1 MNEFDL
7 QNIENYN
14 KIILD
19 SEDEIYSK
27 YTNVII
33 QYLLLGIE
41 KIKNQNAEYV
51 KYILIKGVFTISY
64 VFKTL
69 LTYTCNTQL
78 TYHHCQKS
86 YSYYIEFIGQIGDD
100 AVTYLQLNSKDAALF
115 VYKKSI
121 FEILDE
127 VKKKYTENEMN
138 EKKIKN
144 VSLMIDIYN
153 KLIETEIT
161 HLDSEQLKNT
171 EFINKI
177 YSSIGRVNSKLFKL
191 YYCSEGKLEG
201 NEKINKEVENDECK
215 TNVFLKKV
223 MHIKKFCDI
232 LILKKTSDNQYVVFD
247 NYKDYVKII
256 EYFIKKI
263 RKTNNLP
270 IEFDLHLV
278 SKSFSHQFEEKI
290 KLYNASKFINW
301 VFLYP

>member
-1 MNEFDL
+1 MNDFDL

-14 KIILD
+14 KIIVD
-19 SEDEIYSK
+19 GEDEIYSK

-51 KYILIKGVFTISY
+51 KYILIKGIFTISY
-64 VFKTL
+64 VFKML
-69 LTYTCNTQL
+69 LMYTCNLQL

-127 VKKKYTENEMN
+127 VKKKYTEDEMN

-144 VSLMIDIYN
+144 VSVMMDIYN

-177 YSSIGRVNSKLFKL
+177 YSNIGRVNSKLFKL
-191 YYCSEGKLEG
+191 YYCSEEKLEG
-201 NEKINKEVENDECK
+201 HEKMTNTENSACEM
-215 TNVFLKKV
+215 NMFFKKL

-232 LILKKTSDNQYVVFD
+232 LILKKTSSQDVVAGD
-247 NYKDYVKII
+247 NYKDYVKMI
-256 EYFIKKI
+256 EHFIKKI
-263 RKTNNLP
+263 RKINNLP
-270 IEFDLHLV
+270 IEFDLHIV
-278 SKSFSHQFEEKI
+278 SKSFSQHFEEKI
-290 KLYNASKFINW
+290 KLYNVSKFINW
-301 VFLYP
+301 VFLCP